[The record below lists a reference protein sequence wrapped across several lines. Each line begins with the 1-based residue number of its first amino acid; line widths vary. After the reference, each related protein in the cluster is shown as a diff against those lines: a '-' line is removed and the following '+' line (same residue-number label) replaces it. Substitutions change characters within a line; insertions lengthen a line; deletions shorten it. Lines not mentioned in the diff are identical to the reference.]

1 MGNIL
6 SFFFPQPEPP
16 SIEQV
21 EEVVEEKTIEQEI
34 KDADVVE
41 NTKSAD
47 LVIEK
52 EIEPDDRIHTD
63 EGFEVVEGATL
74 SEISNTHHNTV
85 TGSGT
90 ENNTECKNE
99 SSVFTDERDSE
110 TPCCD
115 LTLEPEKDEI
125 AIEIVETLKVE
136 NTPCMI
142 NLTSN
147 SPPDDVDVDVDVIR
161 SIQKD
166 NFKSGRETDE
176 RGSETPC
183 CDLTLEP
190 NIDEVEI
197 KMVENALRVE
207 STPCL
212 FGLTSNSP
220 PDDIDMIGSIEDE
233 NVKSR
238 KEKMIKEPET
248 VSEAP
253 DEHETVTK
261 STAKS
266 TMVIPEP
273 VKSASPNLSECVQ
286 LQKDTDDEEII
297 GEPEVCSGLISK
309 KSLLTEVVKEQTPD
323 LTEDLPEL
331 ITIATDLVKVP
342 CPEVG
347 VIGSLSDEKL
357 KENAMFIS
365 STSGSSVMPS
375 NYEVKEDRLIAEAPA
390 KVLSPEVELPT
401 NVPGGVEGL
410 KDVLTELSFQDYE
423 AKPDSLVTEA
433 PVKAVSLDVDP
444 LKEVSGGVEGLKDLL
459 TESN

>member
-6 SFFFPQPEPP
+6 SFLFPQPEPP

-34 KDADVVE
+34 KGAVVE
-41 NTKSAD
+41 DTKSAD

-125 AIEIVETLKVE
+125 AIEIVETLKAE

-147 SPPDDVDVDVDVIR
+147 SPPVAVDIDVDVIR
-161 SIQKD
+161 SIQDD
-166 NFKSGRETDE
+166 NASSGNKTDE

-197 KMVENALRVE
+197 RMVENALRIE
-207 STPCL
+207 STPCM

-220 PDDIDMIGSIEDE
+220 PDDIDVIGSIQDE
-233 NVKSR
+233 NVKSG
-238 KEKMIKEPET
+238 KETMIKESET
-248 VSEAP
+248 VTEAP
-253 DEHETVTK
+253 NEPETVTK
-261 STAKS
+261 STNES

-273 VKSASPNLSECVQ
+273 LKSASPNLSECVK

-297 GEPEVCSGLISK
+297 GEPKVCSGLISK
-309 KSLLTEVVKEQTPD
+309 KSLLTEDVQEQTTD

-375 NYEVKEDRLIAEAPA
+375 NYEVKEDRFIAEAPA
-390 KVLSPEVELPT
+390 KVLSPDVPK
-401 NVPGGVEGL
+401 NVL
-410 KDVLTELSFQDYE
+410 QDVLTESKFQDYE
-423 AKPDSLVTEA
+423 AKSDSLE
-433 PVKAVSLDVDP
+433 VDP
-444 LKEVSGGVEGLKDLL
+444 LKEMSGGVEGLKELL